1 MDNIYKKDEFVHLHL
16 HSEYSLLDGA
26 CRINNLVDKAKD
38 LGMKHIAVT
47 DHGNMYGAINFY
59 KAAKSKGIHPIIGCE
74 VYVAKRSRFDK
85 VYEFDIESQHLVLLC
100 KNNIGYQNLIKMVSL
115 SFIEGFYNKPRV
127 DKELLKQHSEGLI
140 ALSACLAGEIPRYLV
155 KNDYKSAKDVAL
167 EYEDIFGK
175 GNFYIELQNHGIAD
189 QLKILPLLL
198 KLSKDTKIPLVAT
211 NDCHYVD
218 KEDSKMHKVL
228 LCIQTNHTLNDE
240 NGMEFASSEF
250 YLKSADEMKQLFS
263 EYPGAI
269 ENTVKIAEQCNVEFE
284 FGNTKLPRFEVPNN
298 QDHFEYFKEQCY
310 KGLTEKYGVNPDESI
325 KSRLDYEL
333 STINQMGYVDYYL
346 IVHDF
351 IRFAKSQGI
360 PVGPGRGSGAGSI
373 AAYCIGIT
381 GIDPIKYNLLFER
394 FLNPERV
401 SMPDFDIDFCY
412 ERRQEVIDYVVEKY
426 GKDHVAQ
433 IITFGT
439 MAARGSIRDVGRV
452 MGIGYAQVDEIAKMV
467 PMELNMT
474 IDKALKVSSEL
485 KSRYMS
491 DESVKELIDMAR
503 KVEGMPRQASMHAA
517 GVVITKDPVSSYV
530 PLAKN
535 NDAVVTQFTM
545 TTLEELG
552 LLKMD
557 FLGLRTLTVLSQAEN
572 MIRIKEPGFSIDKI
586 PEDDKEVFNML
597 ALGETEGVFQ
607 FESSGMKS
615 VLMRLK
621 AENIEDLIAVISLY
635 RPGPMDSIP
644 KYIENRH
651 NPKKIKYLHPILSN
665 ILDVTYG
672 CIVYQEQVMQIFRS
686 LAGYSLGRADIVRRA
701 MSKKKHD
708 VMEKEKYIFINGL
721 VSEDGEVEVEGC
733 IRRGVDERVAKEI
746 LLEMEGFASY
756 AFNKSHAAAYAFI
769 SYQTAY
775 LKCHYPKEFMAALLT
790 SVLDD
795 SNKIANYM
803 AECTRLNIKV
813 LPPHVNESESGFTVI
828 EGNLRFG
835 LLAVKNLGKGL
846 INFLIEERNKYGK
859 FKSFYDF
866 CKRVNGKDM
875 NKRALESLIRCGA
888 LDGLGAN
895 RHQMLKIYSS
905 VIDSLEAQKKKNI
918 EGQLGFFD
926 NIESSQEVIELPNV
940 EELSVSEL
948 LTMEKETTGIYL
960 SGHPMSEYENLIK
973 TGNFDKI
980 SDFIAEGSY
989 FDEKKVK
996 ILSVITKVKLKNTKN
1011 NSMMAFVQIEDLSSS
1026 IEMIVFPK
1034 VLENFYSYI
1043 KENSI
1048 VVING
1053 RVSLRENEDAKLIC
1067 ESICYP
1073 SELGSDKTEKKAKLP
1088 GLYVKLPKKGGKEE
1102 KRAFLLIS
1110 IFDGIVPVYA
1120 YYEDSKKLIRNP
1132 EGLKVDVNDV
1142 LVRELKEKL
1151 GEKNV
1156 AVVL

>member
-1 MDNIYKKDEFVHLHL
+1 MDKKYKKDEFVHLHL

-26 CRINNLVDKAKD
+26 CRINNIIDKAIN
-38 LGMKHIAVT
+38 LNMKHIAIT

-115 SFIEGFYNKPRV
+115 SFTEGFYNKPRI
-127 DKELLKQHSEGLI
+127 DKDLLRQHSEGLI

-155 KNDYKSAKDVAL
+155 KNDYKSAKNVAL

-198 KLSKDTKIPLVAT
+198 KLSKDTNIPMVAT
-211 NDCHYVD
+211 NDCHYIE
-218 KEDSKMHKVL
+218 KEDCKMHKVL

-240 NGMEFASSEF
+240 TTMEFASSEF
-250 YLKSADEMKQLFS
+250 YLKSTDEMKQLFND
-263 EYPGAI
+263 YPEAI

-284 FGNTKLPRFEVPNN
+284 FGNTKLPKFEVPNN
-298 QDHFEYFKEQCY
+298 QDHFEFFKEQCY
-310 KGLTEKYGVNPDESI
+310 KGLTEKYGSNPDESI

-351 IRFAKSQGI
+351 IRFAKSQRI

-394 FLNPERV
+394 FLNPERI

-433 IITFGT
+433 IVTFGT

-452 MGIGYAQVDEIAKMV
+452 MGISYAQVDEIAKMI

-474 IDKALKVSSEL
+474 IDKALKISSEL
-485 KSRYMS
+485 KNRYIS
-491 DESVKELIDMAR
+491 DKIIKELIDMAR
-503 KVEGMPRQASMHAA
+503 KIEGMPRQPSMHAA
-517 GVVITKDPVSSYV
+517 GVVITKEPVSSYV

-535 NDAVVTQFTM
+535 NDAIVTQFTM

-572 MIRIKEPGFSIDKI
+572 MIRSKEPDFSISKI
-586 PEDDKEVFNML
+586 PEDDKEVFRML
-597 ALGETEGVFQ
+597 ALGDTDGVFQ

-615 VLMRLK
+615 VLTRLK

-721 VSEDGEVEVEGC
+721 ISEDGKVEVEGC
-733 IRRGVDERVAKEI
+733 IRRGINERIAKEI

-756 AFNKSHAAAYAFI
+756 AFNKSHAAAYALI

-775 LKCHYPKEFMAALLT
+775 LKCHHPKEFMAALLT

-795 SNKIANYM
+795 VNKVANYM
-803 AECTRLNIKV
+803 AECGKLNINV
-813 LPPHVNESESGFTVI
+813 LPPHVNESECGFTVVD
-828 EGNLRFG
+828 GNLRFG
-835 LLAVKNLGKGL
+835 LLAIKNLGKGL
-846 INFLIEERNKYGK
+846 IASLIEERNKYGK

-866 CKRVNGKDM
+866 CKRVNCKDM
-875 NKRALESLIRCGA
+875 NKRALENLIRCGA
-888 LDGLGAN
+888 LDNLGAN
-895 RHQMLKIYSS
+895 RHQMLKIYTS

-926 NIESSQEVIELPNV
+926 NIESSQEVIELPKV

-960 SGHPMSEYENLIK
+960 SGHPITKYQNLIK
-973 TGNFDKI
+973 SGRFDKI
-980 SDFIAEGSY
+980 SDIMAEGSF

-1011 NSMMAFVQIEDLSSS
+1011 NSIMAFVQIEDLRSS

-1034 VLENFYSYI
+1034 VLENFSSYI

-1053 RVSLRENEDAKLIC
+1053 RVDLRENEDAKVIC

-1073 SELGSDKTEKKAKLP
+1073 SELGNNETEKKAKLP
-1088 GLYVKLPKKGGKEE
+1088 GLYVKLPQKGGEKE
-1102 KRAFLLIS
+1102 KKAFLLIS
-1110 IFDGIVPVYA
+1110 IFDGITPVYA

-1132 EGLKVDVNDV
+1132 EGLKVDINDV
-1142 LVRELKEKL
+1142 LVKELKEKL